1 MGKLPHMWGQSLY
14 ILGSLMAEV
23 RLQSYPTFYL
33 FICLS
38 HHMIRFAMN
47 SLNSNDIFFLLYFDV
62 IITFLPSLQHGGY
75 GQCLTKNLLVPGSHV
90 HPVAHSSLFWHCTWC
105 CSGIKLWIFPFQN
118 SPRCL
123 AWQLMNAVILND
135 Y

>member
-47 SLNSNDIFFLLYFDV
+47 SLNSNDIFFLLNFDV

-75 GQCLTKNLLVPGSHV
+75 GQCLTKISWSLAAMSILLPTVPY
-90 HPVAHSSLFWHCTWC
+90 F
-105 CSGIKLWIFPFQN
+105 GIALGVVQE
-118 SPRCL
+118 
-123 AWQLMNAVILND
+123 
-135 Y
+135 